1 MKRKNSKQDSCA
13 IWLQVRY
20 TQFKVESLVQKK
32 QKKIPNWP
40 TSLPQSDKLLVC
52 DMLAT
57 VQFEA
62 FHHTVLIKLYIPS
75 TIITEY
81 ILCKVPFNFDR
92 KKCTVRSSDALFLG
106 PEKIRVAPN

>member
-1 MKRKNSKQDSCA
+1 MSVSTKKNNKQEFCA
-13 IWLQVRY
+13 LWLQVRY
-20 TQFKVESLVQKK
+20 TQFKLESLVQKK

-62 FHHTVLIKLYIPS
+62 FHHTVMTKLYIPS
-75 TIITEY
+75 TINIAY
-81 ILCKVPFNFDR
+81 ILWQLRLN
-92 KKCTVRSSDALFLG
+92 
-106 PEKIRVAPN
+106 

>member
-1 MKRKNSKQDSCA
+1 MGKKLRPEKKKQFLRPRCEIAVKNSKQDSCA

-20 TQFKVESLVQKK
+20 TQFKVESLAQKK

-62 FHHTVLIKLYIPS
+62 FHHTVLIGNVTK
-75 TIITEY
+75 
-81 ILCKVPFNFDR
+81 
-92 KKCTVRSSDALFLG
+92 
-106 PEKIRVAPN
+106 

>member
-1 MKRKNSKQDSCA
+1 MNHEKPRCNEKKNSKQDSCA

-20 TQFKVESLVQKK
+20 TQFKVESLAQKK

-62 FHHTVLIKLYIPS
+62 FHHTRNPTIYNIIRWFAGPMGQTTCQPS
-75 TIITEY
+75 I
-81 ILCKVPFNFDR
+81 
-92 KKCTVRSSDALFLG
+92 
-106 PEKIRVAPN
+106 